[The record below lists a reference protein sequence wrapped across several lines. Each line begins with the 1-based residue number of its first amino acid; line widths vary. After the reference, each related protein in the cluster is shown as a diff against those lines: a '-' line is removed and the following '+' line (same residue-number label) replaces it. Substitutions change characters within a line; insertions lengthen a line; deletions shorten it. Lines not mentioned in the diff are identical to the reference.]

1 MRRTGGMEASA
12 ARQDTRKGGAGDVA
26 TNPTGCKVEANT
38 SGCTCS
44 SCYCRPCNDTR
55 STSGRHNFK
64 GKDPRFETTTH
75 RERERREADLTNESL
90 EVHIL

>member
-1 MRRTGGMEASA
+1 MEECGELEGWRRVRRARTRGG
-12 ARQDTRKGGAGDVA
+12 RRGDVA

-64 GKDPRFETTTH
+64 GKDPRFDTVSPH
-75 RERERREADLTNESL
+75 REREKDERRTSRMKA
-90 EVHIL
+90 